1 MVDDERY
8 LLGIDAGTSVIKS
21 VLFDVLGNEVAIS
34 RRDTPVLHPHP
45 GWSEADMEAVWACAR
60 ETISEVT
67 SEGRG
72 VRVAAVGI
80 SGTCCGAWLLDE
92 DKLPVRPAI
101 LWNDARAAGILA
113 EWQGDGTFERIFAI
127 SGNAPFPGYTL
138 PVLAWL
144 RRNEPETLDRAR
156 WLLFTKDWIR
166 FKLTGEIANEET
178 DCSYMP
184 FDIRERAFSQEL
196 FDLAGV
202 ADCARLLPPMLG
214 SAEIGGRVTPDV
226 AAATGLP
233 EGVPVVA
240 GLVDVVASTLGA
252 GASLPGQACS
262 IVGTSALN
270 SLVSSAPVF
279 EPEGIGVQ
287 ATMPNGHWLRSL
299 VNTSGTLNIEWML
312 DVLAGVEKAQAADE
326 GRTVFDVIE
335 EMAQAVPVGSG
346 GVMYH
351 PYVNSAGVVSPF
363 VNPAAR
369 AQFFGLSIEHTRAHL
384 FRAVYEGVALSM
396 LDAYEHMPEECEEIL
411 LSGGGARSK
420 FWSQMFA
427 DATGRRVRVAGGSE
441 FGARG
446 AAMVAGVGAGIYS
459 DIDDAARTATAVRT
473 HEPNPDAAAHY
484 RELYKL
490 YVELYTTLGPL
501 WRLRAEILNQEQ
513 AGVQAEIVH
522 DTSQA
527 RDS

>member
-1 MVDDERY
+1 MVVDDRY

-21 VLFDVLGNEVAIS
+21 VLFDVRGNEVAVA
-34 RRDTPVLHPHP
+34 RRETPVLHPRP
-45 GWSEADMEAVWACAR
+45 GWSEADMDAVWESAR
-60 ETISEVT
+60 ATIKEVT
-67 SEGRG
+67 AEGRG
-72 VRVAAVGI
+72 ERVAAVGI
-80 SGTCCGAWLLDE
+80 TGTCCGAWLLDE
-92 DKLPVRPAI
+92 ANLPVRPAI
-101 LWNDARAAGILA
+101 LWNDGRAAGILA
-113 EWQGDGTFERIFAI
+113 EWQSDGTFGRIFAI

-144 RRNEPETLDRAR
+144 RRHEPQTLERAHR
-156 WLLFTKDWIR
+156 LLFTKDWIR

-178 DCSYMP
+178 DFSYMP
-184 FDIRERAFSQEL
+184 FDIRKRAFSQEL

-202 ADCARLLPPMLG
+202 GDCARLLPRMLG
-214 SAEIGGRVTPDV
+214 SAEIGGCVTVDV
-226 AAATGLP
+226 ATVTGLP

-252 GASLPGQACS
+252 GACVPGQACS

-270 SLVSSAPVF
+270 SLVSSVPVF

-287 ATMPNGHWLRSL
+287 ATMPNGYWLRSL

-312 DVLAGVEKAQAADE
+312 DVLAGVETRRAEEE
-326 GRTVFDVIE
+326 GRSVFAIIE
-335 EMAQAVPVGSG
+335 EMAEAVPVGSG

-369 AQFFGLSIEHTRAHL
+369 AQFFGLSIEHTRANL

-411 LSGGGARSK
+411 LSGGGAQSE

-427 DATGRRVRVAGGSE
+427 DATGRRVQVAAGSE

-459 DIDDAARTATAVRT
+459 NIEEAAQIAQVART
-473 HEPNPDAAAHY
+473 HEPNAEATAQY
-484 RELYKL
+484 RELYRL
-490 YVELYTTLGPL
+490 YVELYTKLGPIWL
-501 WRLRAEILNQEQ
+501 LRSRILN
-513 AGVQAEIVH
+513 
-522 DTSQA
+522 S
-527 RDS
+527 